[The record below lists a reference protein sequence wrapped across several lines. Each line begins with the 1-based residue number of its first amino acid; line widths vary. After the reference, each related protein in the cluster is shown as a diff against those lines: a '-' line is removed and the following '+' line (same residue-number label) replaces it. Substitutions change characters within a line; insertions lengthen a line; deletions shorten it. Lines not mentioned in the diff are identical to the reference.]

1 MTRTMTQY
9 GYTAM
14 CEQTPVRQLVSDLQ
28 AAEQAGFDFSVMSD
42 HYFPGSRTRGTP
54 ATRGRYSGAAAQATH
69 LALVQV
75 GAEQQGQFIAWAQ
88 DTLLPALRENG

>member
-1 MTRTMTQY
+1 MTRF

-42 HYFPGSRTRGTP
+42 HYFPWLEDQGHSGRPRGVT
-54 ATRGRYSGAAAQATH
+54 
-69 LALVQV
+69 
-75 GAEQQGQFIAWAQ
+75 
-88 DTLLPALRENG
+88 